1 MICLTCPWMPYNVVL
16 QNVKY
21 SSYYIF
27 YIFVSMNAVYHM
39 GKNCLMVFFLMT
51 VISLKAVSSTKSDIN
66 YGNNDPSE
74 QSLITFAKKLL
85 GVKYKYGA
93 ASPTQG
99 FDCSGF
105 VHYVFKQFDITLP
118 RSSSAIGQAGQNI
131 SLADAKAGDIILFTG
146 TNPAKR
152 IIGHV
157 GIVLSNNNGKE
168 LRFIHASSG
177 KAYAVTETMLEGS
190 YKKRFMKVIRVI

>member
-1 MICLTCPWMPYNVVL
+1 
-16 QNVKY
+16 
-21 SSYYIF
+21 
-27 YIFVSMNAVYHM
+27 M